1 MIAGDQLKVLQRA
14 ADVARGLALDMVA
27 TSKSGHLGLPLGC
40 AEIGAALF
48 GYLLRLSP
56 GNPRWANRDR
66 FILSAGHGSAFL
78 YTWLSLLGFDVGP
91 LSGFRVKGS
100 KLPGHPEFGITPG
113 VECTTGPLGQ
123 GVGNAVGFAISEKMQ
138 QARLG
143 NPEAL
148 DYRIICLCG
157 DGCLQE
163 GISHE
168 ACSLAGHL
176 KLDNLTLIYDANGIT
191 LDAPL
196 ERSQTEDL
204 SKRFGAY
211 GFFVQAI
218 DGHDIGAIT
227 EAYEKTKRVKQ
238 PSLIIARTT
247 IGKGLP
253 EIEGTSK
260 AHGESGAKWIREAKQ
275 QLGLPEDAFLI
286 PEEVRLFFAER
297 RHQLEGNFKN
307 WEKKYGSLFKDSI
320 NIFPGELNQQGSEKA
335 LTKESPVFDNEDLQR
350 QFASKIE
357 GKTVLSTRV
366 AGKIA
371 LNLLAEQDDSMITG
385 SADLFSSAKN
395 YLHGLGDFSAQNPE
409 GRNLWFG
416 IREHAMGA
424 ILNGIAYDGIF
435 RPSGSTFL
443 VFSDYLRPAIRVAAL
458 AKLPVVYI
466 FTHDSIA
473 VGQDGPTHQ
482 PVETVAALRAIPNLE
497 VIRPADA
504 WECLAAYRRAFERKD
519 GPTALILSRQDLP
532 ILEESQRNFSSVQLG
547 AYIIQRESGTLK
559 LIILATGSEVSL
571 ALAAA
576 RAFRDTVRVVSMPSM
591 ECFEEQSEA
600 YKNSILPESCE
611 NRLAVE
617 AGISQPWY
625 RYIGLKG
632 TVISVEHFGFSA
644 PGKEVQ
650 EAFGLTEDA
659 VKKAIKKQLT

>member
-1 MIAGDQLKVLQRA
+1 MITKGQLEVLQRA

-27 TSKSGHLGLPLGC
+27 AAKSGHLGLPLGC

-48 GYLLRLSP
+48 GHLLQLAPRQ
-56 GNPRWANRDR
+56 PRWTNRDR
-66 FILSAGHGSAFL
+66 FVLSAGHGSAFL
-78 YTWLSLLGFDVGP
+78 YAWLFLLGFDIGP

-100 KLPGHPEFGITPG
+100 RLPGHPEFGVTPG

-123 GVGNAVGFAISEKMQ
+123 GIGNAVGFAISEQMQ
-138 QARLG
+138 RARLE
-143 NPEAL
+143 NPGAL
-148 DYRIICLCG
+148 DYRVICLCG

-168 ACSLAGHL
+168 ACSLAGRL
-176 KLDNLTLIYDANGIT
+176 KLDNLTIIYDANGIT

-196 ERSQTEDL
+196 EYSQAEDI
-204 SKRFGAY
+204 SKRFEAY
-211 GFFVQAI
+211 GFFVQDI
-218 DGHDIGAIT
+218 NGHDLGAII
-227 EAYEKTKRVKQ
+227 EAYERTKHVQQ

-247 IGKGLP
+247 IGKGIP
-253 EIEGTSK
+253 GIEGTSK
-260 AHGESGAKWIREAKQ
+260 AHGESGIKWVREAKRR
-275 QLGLPEDAFLI
+275 LGLPEDSFFV
-286 PEEVRLFFAER
+286 PEEVRLYFAER
-297 RHQLEGNFKN
+297 HRQLEENFKN
-307 WEKKYGSLFKDSI
+307 WEKEYGSLFRDFVTI
-320 NIFPGELNQQGSEKA
+320 HEQGVK
-335 LTKESPVFDNEDLQR
+335 EDLSKQIPALDGENLQR
-350 QFASKIE
+350 RFAAKIE

-366 AGKIA
+366 AGEIA
-371 LNLLAEQDDSMITG
+371 LNLLAEQDDSIVTG

-395 YLHGLGDFSAQNPE
+395 YLHGLGDFSAQELE
-409 GRNLWFG
+409 GRNIWFG

-435 RPSGSTFL
+435 KPSGSTFL

-458 AKLPVVYI
+458 TKLPVVYI

-482 PVETVAALRAIPNLE
+482 PVETVAALRATPNLE

-504 WECLAAYRRAFERKD
+504 WECLEAYRYAFTRKD

-532 ILEESQRNFSSVQLG
+532 ILQESLQNFDSIRHG
-547 AYIIQRESGTLK
+547 AYIVQKESGTLK

-576 RAFRDTVRVVSMPSM
+576 REFRDTVRVVSMPSM
-591 ECFEEQSEA
+591 ERFEEQSED
-600 YKNSILPESCE
+600 YKNFVLPASCE
-611 NRLAVE
+611 HRLAIE

-625 RYIGLKG
+625 RYIGFKG
-632 TVISVEHFGFSA
+632 RIISVEHFGFSA

-650 EAFGLTEDA
+650 KAFGLTEA
-659 VKKAIKKQLT
+659 SIEETIRTLLS